1 MTACSKAL
9 PQLTRPSPPSD
20 GMVYCPT
27 IVGPVDDSQDAL
39 SNAYGQLV
47 EQYVKQCALPHKA
60 LVDHVKETP

>member
-1 MTACSKAL
+1 
-9 PQLTRPSPPSD
+9 
-20 GMVYCPT
+20 MVYCPT